1 MATGKD
7 TALRLMLVAD
17 LVNEAEAMVSRLRNA
32 GTAVRPLRPESLD
45 ELTQMLAQQPV
56 DMVLADHAATL
67 LPFEQVAKAVMG
79 CGRDV
84 PLLAALDGVND
95 DILESVTALGAQ
107 AVALRDRPQQFLK
120 VVHAEWQALESR
132 RSQRRL
138 EAQMRETQRRCD
150 MLIDSS
156 REPIAYIH
164 EGMHIRA
171 NQAYLEMFGY
181 DAFEDIEGMSLLDLV
196 APGDVTAFKALL
208 KSLSKGEDAP
218 PRYELT
224 AHDAEGNEFPA
235 VMEFTAAQ
243 YQGEA
248 CQQVIFRHQAAEV
261 DPELAREV
269 EELRQRDQTTGLLN
283 RPTFLRILEDAVGD
297 AGQHRAQYGLL
308 LLEPDN
314 YQRILQE
321 IGLDCADDLLAG
333 ISECLQQVVGERLA
347 DGSAHAARFSE
358 HSFAVLASGD
368 HAHTTALAEQ
378 LREAFAAR
386 VFEVGGSSSTI
397 TVSIGGVQ
405 IGEKI
410 ASVTQVLAK
419 ASQGVQSSAGVGG
432 NHVELFDPSAV
443 DRAEEERIQ
452 AWVERLRDALA
463 NDRFLLHF
471 QPIIHLLGE
480 PRAMYETYLR
490 LRSGNGETITP
501 TSFMHI
507 AEEHGLLGQIDRWV
521 IARAIAMLGERIR
534 AGKPV
539 TLLVKVTQASLL
551 DGGLPAFIGERLA
564 AHGVPGDALLLQVPE
579 SKVFIN
585 LRATQDFT
593 TAIGTLGCKLVLE
606 QFGAGLDS
614 FQLLTHLT
622 PGFVKIDRSFMDDL
636 AKNAANQHRVKELAQ
651 KARDLGIQSIAEFVQ
666 DAASMSILFSQGID
680 YVEGNFLAIAG
691 PDMNYEFDA

>member
-7 TALRLMLVAD
+7 IALRLMLVAD
-17 LVNEAEAMVSRLRNA
+17 LVNEAEALVSRLRNA

-45 ELTQMLAQQPV
+45 ELVDMLGRQPV
-56 DMVLADHAATL
+56 DMVLADHASTL

-84 PLLAALDGVND
+84 PLLATLDGVND
-95 DILESVTALGAQ
+95 DILENVQALGAQ

-120 VVHAEWQALESR
+120 TVHAEWQALESR

-171 NQAYLEMFGY
+171 NQAYLEMFGF
-181 DAFEDIEGMSLLDLV
+181 DSFEDIEGMSLLDLV

-208 KSLSKGEDAP
+208 KSLSKGEEAP

-224 AHDAEGNEFPA
+224 AHDIDGNEFPA

-269 EELRQRDQTTGLLN
+269 EELRQRDQSTGLLN
-283 RPTFLRILEDAVGD
+283 RPTFLRTLEDAVAD
-297 AGQHRAQYGLL
+297 AAQHRAQYGLL

-314 YQRILQE
+314 YQRILHE
-321 IGLDCADDLLAG
+321 IGLDCADDLLAA
-333 ISECLQQVVGERLA
+333 IADCIRQAVGEPLV
-347 DGSAHAARFSE
+347 DGSAQAARFSE
-358 HSFAVLASGD
+358 HSFAVLAPGD
-368 HAHTTALAEQ
+368 HTQTAALAERI
-378 LREAFAAR
+378 LGAFAAR

-397 TVSIGGVQ
+397 TASIGGVQ

-419 ASQGVQSSAGVGG
+419 ASQCVQSSQGVGG
-432 NHVELFDPSAV
+432 NHAEVFDPSAT

-452 AWVERLRDALA
+452 AWVERLHDALD
-463 NDRFLLHF
+463 NDRFLLHY

-490 LRSGNGETITP
+490 LDTGTGETVTP
-501 TSFMHI
+501 MSFLHI
-507 AEEHGLLGQIDRWV
+507 AEEHGLLGRIDRWV
-521 IARAIAMLGERIR
+521 IGHAIETLGARKR

-551 DGGLPAFIGERLA
+551 DGSLPAFIGEQLA
-564 AHGVPGDALLLQVPE
+564 AHGVDGGALLLQVPE

-585 LRATQDFT
+585 LRAAQDFAA
-593 TAIGTLGCKLVLE
+593 AIGKHGCKLVLE

-614 FQLLTHLT
+614 FQLLSHFT
-622 PGFVKIDRSFMDDL
+622 PGYVKIDRSFMEEL
-636 AKNAANQHRVKELAQ
+636 AKNAANQNRVRELSQ
-651 KARDLGIQSIAEFVQ
+651 KARELGILTIAEFVQ
-666 DAASMSILFSQGID
+666 DAASMSILFMQGID
-680 YVEGNFLAIAG
+680 YAEGNFLAVAG
-691 PDMNYEFDA
+691 PDMNYDFDI

>member
-7 TALRLMLVAD
+7 IALRLMLVAD
-17 LVNEAEAMVSRLRNA
+17 LVNEAEALVSRLRNA

-45 ELTQMLAQQPV
+45 ELVDMLGRQPV
-56 DMVLADHAATL
+56 DMVLADYTSNL

-84 PLLAALDGVND
+84 PLLATLDGVSD
-95 DILESVTALGAQ
+95 DILENVQALGAQ

-120 VVHAEWQALESR
+120 TVHAEWQALESR

-171 NQAYLEMFGY
+171 NQAYLEMFGFES
-181 DAFEDIEGMSLLDLV
+181 FEDIEGMSLLDLV
-196 APGDVTAFKALL
+196 ASSDVTAFKALL
-208 KSLSKGEDAP
+208 KSLSKGEEAP

-224 AHDAEGNEFPA
+224 AHDIDGNEFPA

-243 YQGEA
+243 YQGEH

-269 EELRQRDQTTGLLN
+269 EELRQRDQSTGLLN
-283 RPTFLRILEDAVGD
+283 RPTFLRTLEDAVAD
-297 AGQHRAQYGLL
+297 AAQHRAQYGLL

-314 YQRILQE
+314 YQRILHE
-321 IGLDCADDLLAG
+321 IGLDCADDLLAA
-333 ISECLQQVVGERLA
+333 IADCIRQAVGEPLA

-358 HSFAVLASGD
+358 HSFAVLAPGD
-368 HAHTTALAEQ
+368 HTQTAALAERI
-378 LREAFAAR
+378 LGAFAAR

-397 TVSIGGVQ
+397 TASIGGVQ

-419 ASQGVQSSAGVGG
+419 ASQCVQSSQGVGG
-432 NHVELFDPSAV
+432 NHAEVFDPSAT

-452 AWVERLRDALA
+452 AWVERLHDALD
-463 NDRFLLHF
+463 NDRFLLHY

-490 LRSGNGETITP
+490 LDTGTGETVTP
-501 TSFMHI
+501 MSFLHI
-507 AEEHGLLGQIDRWV
+507 AEEHGLLGRIDRWV
-521 IARAIAMLGERIR
+521 IGHAIETLGARKR

-551 DGGLPAFIGERLA
+551 DGSLPAFIGEQLA
-564 AHGVPGDALLLQVPE
+564 AHGVDGDALLLQVPE

-585 LRATQDFT
+585 LRAAQDFA
-593 TAIGTLGCKLVLE
+593 TAIGKHGCKLVLE
-606 QFGAGLDS
+606 QFDAGLDS
-614 FQLLTHLT
+614 FQLLSHFT
-622 PGFVKIDRSFMDDL
+622 PGYVKIDRSFMEEL
-636 AKNAANQHRVKELAQ
+636 AKNTANQNRVRELSQ
-651 KARDLGIQSIAEFVQ
+651 KARDLGILTIAEFVQ
-666 DAASMSILFSQGID
+666 DAASMSILFMQGID
-680 YVEGNFLAIAG
+680 YAEGNFLAVAG
-691 PDMNYEFDA
+691 PDMNYDFDS

>member
-1 MATGKD
+1 
-7 TALRLMLVAD
+7 MLVAD
-17 LVNEAEAMVSRLRNA
+17 LVNEAEALVSRLRNA

-45 ELTQMLAQQPV
+45 ELVDMLGRQPV
-56 DMVLADHAATL
+56 DMVLADYTSNL

-84 PLLAALDGVND
+84 PLLATLDGVSD
-95 DILESVTALGAQ
+95 DILENVQALGAQ

-120 VVHAEWQALESR
+120 TVHAEWQALESR

-171 NQAYLEMFGY
+171 NQAYLEMFGFES
-181 DAFEDIEGMSLLDLV
+181 FEDIEGMSLLDLV
-196 APGDVTAFKALL
+196 ASSDVTAFKALL
-208 KSLSKGEDAP
+208 KSLSKGEEAP

-224 AHDAEGNEFPA
+224 AHDIDGNEFPA

-243 YQGEA
+243 YQGEH

-269 EELRQRDQTTGLLN
+269 EELRQRDQSTGLLN
-283 RPTFLRILEDAVGD
+283 RPTFLRTLEDAVAD
-297 AGQHRAQYGLL
+297 AAQHRAQYGLL

-314 YQRILQE
+314 YQRILHE
-321 IGLDCADDLLAG
+321 IGLDCADDLLAA
-333 ISECLQQVVGERLA
+333 IADCIRQAVGEPLA

-358 HSFAVLASGD
+358 HSFAVLAPGD
-368 HAHTTALAEQ
+368 HTQTAALAERI
-378 LREAFAAR
+378 LGAFAAR

-397 TVSIGGVQ
+397 TASIGGVQ

-419 ASQGVQSSAGVGG
+419 ASQCVQSSQGVGG
-432 NHVELFDPSAV
+432 NHAEVFDPSTT

-452 AWVERLRDALA
+452 AWVERLHDALD
-463 NDRFLLHF
+463 NDRFLLHY

-490 LRSGNGETITP
+490 LDTGTGETVTP
-501 TSFMHI
+501 MSFLHI
-507 AEEHGLLGQIDRWV
+507 AEEHGLLGRIDRWV
-521 IARAIAMLGERIR
+521 IGHAIETLGARKR

-551 DGGLPAFIGERLA
+551 DGSLPAFIGEQLA
-564 AHGVPGDALLLQVPE
+564 AHGVDGDALLLQVPE

-585 LRATQDFT
+585 LRAAQDFA
-593 TAIGTLGCKLVLE
+593 TAIGKHGCKLVLE

-614 FQLLTHLT
+614 FQLLSHFT
-622 PGFVKIDRSFMDDL
+622 PGYVKIDRSFMEEL
-636 AKNAANQHRVKELAQ
+636 AKNTANQNRVRELSQ
-651 KARDLGIQSIAEFVQ
+651 KARDLGILTIAEFVQ
-666 DAASMSILFSQGID
+666 DAASMSILFMQGID
-680 YVEGNFLAIAG
+680 YAEGNFLAVAG
-691 PDMNYEFDA
+691 PDMNYDFDS

>member
-1 MATGKD
+1 MATGND
-7 TALRLMLVAD
+7 IALRLMLVAD
-17 LVNEAEAMVSRLRNA
+17 LVNEAEALVSRLRNA

-45 ELTQMLAQQPV
+45 EMIDLLARQPV
-56 DMVLADHAATL
+56 DMVLADYTATL

-84 PLLAALDGVND
+84 SLLAVLDGISD
-95 DILESVTALGAQ
+95 DILENVQALGAQ
-107 AVALRDRPQQFLK
+107 AVVLRDRPQQFLK
-120 VVHAEWQALESR
+120 AVHAEWQALESR

-171 NQAYLEMFGY
+171 NQAYLEMFGFES
-181 DAFEDIEGMSLLDLV
+181 FEDIEGMSLLDLV
-196 APGDVTAFKALL
+196 APADVTDFKALL
-208 KSLSKGEDAP
+208 KSLSKGEEAP

-224 AHDAEGNEFPA
+224 AHDIDGNEFPA

-269 EELRQRDQTTGLLN
+269 EELRQRDQSTGLLN
-283 RPTFLRILEDAVGD
+283 RPTFLRVLEDAV
-297 AGQHRAQYGLL
+297 AEAAQRQAQYGLL

-314 YQRILQE
+314 YQRILHE
-321 IGLDCADDLLAG
+321 IGLDSADDLLAAMA
-333 ISECLQQVVGERLA
+333 ECIRQVVGDQLV

-358 HSFAVLASGD
+358 HSFAVLARGD
-368 HAHTTALAEQ
+368 HTQTAGLAERI
-378 LREAFAAR
+378 LAGFAAR

-397 TVSIGGVQ
+397 TASIGGVQ

-419 ASQGVQSSAGVGG
+419 ASQCVQSSQGVGG
-432 NHVELFDPSAV
+432 NHAEVFDPSAT

-452 AWVERLRDALA
+452 AWVERLHDALD

-490 LRSGNGETITP
+490 LETGTGETVTP
-501 TSFMHI
+501 MSFLQI
-507 AEEHGLLGQIDRWV
+507 AEEHGLLGRIDRWV
-521 IARAIAMLGERIR
+521 ISHAIETLGARNR

-551 DGGLPAFIGERLA
+551 DGSLPAFIGEQLA
-564 AHGVPGDALLLQVPE
+564 AHGVNGGSLLLQVPE

-585 LRATQDFT
+585 LRAAQDFAA
-593 TAIGTLGCKLVLE
+593 AIGRHGCKLVLE

-614 FQLLTHLT
+614 FQLLSHFT
-622 PGFVKIDRSFMDDL
+622 PGYVKIDRSFMDEL
-636 AKNAANQHRVKELAQ
+636 AKNAANQNRVRELSQ
-651 KARDLGIQSIAEFVQ
+651 KARELGILTIAEFVQ
-666 DAASMSILFSQGID
+666 DASSMSILFMQGID
-680 YVEGNFLAIAG
+680 YAEGNFLAVAG
-691 PDMNYEFDA
+691 PDMNYDFDT

>member
-7 TALRLMLVAD
+7 IALRLMLVAD
-17 LVNEAEAMVSRLRNA
+17 LVNEAEALVSRLRNA

-45 ELTQMLAQQPV
+45 ELVDMLARQPV
-56 DMVLADHAATL
+56 DMVVADYASAL

-84 PLLAALDGVND
+84 SLLATLDGVTD
-95 DILESVTALGAQ
+95 DILENVQALGAQ

-120 VVHAEWQALESR
+120 TVHAEWQALESR

-171 NQAYLEMFGY
+171 NQAYLEMFGFES
-181 DAFEDIEGMSLLDLV
+181 FEDIEGMSLLDLV

-208 KSLSKGEDAP
+208 KSLSKGEEAP

-224 AHDAEGNEFPA
+224 AHDIDGNEFPA

-243 YQGEA
+243 YQGEH

-269 EELRQRDQTTGLLN
+269 EELRQRDQSTGLLN
-283 RPTFLRILEDAVGD
+283 RPTFLRVLEDAV
-297 AGQHRAQYGLL
+297 AEAAQRQAQYGLL

-314 YQRILQE
+314 YQRILHE
-321 IGLDCADDLLAG
+321 IGLDCADDLLAA
-333 ISECLQQVVGERLA
+333 IAECIRQVVGDQLA

-358 HSFAVLASGD
+358 HSFAVLARGD
-368 HAHTTALAEQ
+368 HTQTARLAERI
-378 LREAFAAR
+378 LAAFAAR

-397 TVSIGGVQ
+397 TASIGGVQ

-419 ASQGVQSSAGVGG
+419 ASQCVQSSLGVGG
-432 NHVELFDPSAV
+432 NHAEVFDPSAT

-452 AWVERLRDALA
+452 AWVERLHDALD
-463 NDRFLLHF
+463 NDRFLLHY

-490 LRSGNGETITP
+490 LDTGTGETVTP
-501 TSFMHI
+501 MSFLHI
-507 AEEHGLLGQIDRWV
+507 AEEHGLLGRIDRWV
-521 IARAIAMLGERIR
+521 IGHAIEKLGERKR

-551 DGGLPAFIGERLA
+551 DGSLPAFIGEQLA
-564 AHGVPGDALLLQVPE
+564 AHGVDGGSLLVQVPE

-585 LRATQDFT
+585 LRAAQDFAA
-593 TAIGTLGCKLVLE
+593 AIGKHGCKLVLE

-614 FQLLTHLT
+614 FQLLSHFT
-622 PGFVKIDRSFMDDL
+622 PGYVKIDRSFMEDL
-636 AKNAANQHRVKELAQ
+636 AKNAANQNRVRELSQ
-651 KARDLGIQSIAEFVQ
+651 KARDLGILTIAEFVQ
-666 DAASMSILFSQGID
+666 DAASMSILFMQGLD
-680 YVEGNFLAIAG
+680 YAEGNFLAVAG
-691 PDMNYEFDA
+691 PDMNYDFDT